1 MNRDKDELIG
11 KHIAER
17 RRTRRLVG
25 SVLVIMAVLIIVAAA
40 GAVVAR
46 DQRDEA
52 ISQRAEAI
60 RQKREADDQ
69 ARVAISRAVA
79 AASQDTAQSDRDL
92 SLLLAVESLRSSP
105 TLEARDSL
113 LGALVEEPY
122 VVQYLRGAPAAVTAL
137 GLSGDGSQL
146 FSGHEDGR
154 VLAWDLAEPRPT
166 PTHLLTGVGSI
177 RGLAVDRTGA
187 RLVVAS
193 DELGVVDMSRD
204 DAPVQILAGPALSD
218 ALVLSVDGRLLVNT
232 GCSPRTDGCFEGKVK
247 VWDLDARRVVSSWVW
262 NAGSVTSAAVSSD
275 SKPRGLGSY
284 RGDVATI
291 RLKTGE
297 VDDFTGT
304 APHPDQVESLVFTAD
319 DHRLV
324 SASGTATPI
333 PENPSARAEP
343 TVRTWNVKSGARVRD
358 VTLPWQSEG
367 ANPFDIALA
376 PDGKMIATAG
386 DHTIVKLW
394 DAQTGSLISE
404 FPGHHSLVGDLVFSA
419 SGLQM
424 VSGDQDG
431 LLIRWATSPV
441 IAAAG
446 NRAMVRL
453 PSATRTLSTEFS
465 PDGTRV
471 AVGGFEAV
479 QLWDL
484 ATGTVVQDLE
494 PVPPLGVESLAFS
507 PDGTTVI
514 AGAVD
519 GDVIEGVGSYSA
531 TRGNVMAWD
540 AATGQPRTS
549 PIPMGEWVYEVAYSP
564 AGDLVA
570 VGGGGPLGDAEGAW
584 VALIDPTSWSLLKT
598 LSVGEGSVTSVA
610 FGHDGRT
617 LAAGTSNGTVA
628 VWQQPSSSSRPLTIH
643 LDEDEGISAVAF
655 SPDDEMMA
663 LGQAT
668 GVDELTHT
676 IHLADPITGQLL
688 GDPLVGHPGRDV
700 TGLGFNSD
708 GTLLVSSGGNRS
720 GDPTGELSIWNVA
733 DRSLHMSTLRVANEE
748 VADLALDETHEGLR
762 VAAADQAGV
771 LLWDLDVGSWQQR
784 ACDVA
789 GRDLTNEEWTALVG
803 SFLPYESTC

>member
-1 MNRDKDELIG
+1 MSDPVANSKYDAFISYSHGKDLVLAQALQHDLERFARPWYRPRTSRVFRDLTNLSAAPGLWSTIVHALNSSRWFVLMASPASASSAWVRKEVGWWTEHRDSTRILIALTDGTIVWGESDFDWSSTDALPPELSRAFVEEPVWVDLRMLRPSNTASITAATTPPDLGDVVAEFAAPIMNRDKDELIG

-204 DAPVQILAGPALSD
+204 DAPVHILAGPALSD

-275 SKPRGLGSY
+275 SKLVALGSY

-446 NRAMVRL
+446 NRRWCGSLGDEDAQRRVQPRRNASGGRRLRGRPTVGPRDRNRCPGPGACAAAGSRELGVQSGRHHRDRRRCRRRRHRGSRQLQRYAWQRDGLGCSDRSAAHQPDTDGRVGVRGRVQ
-453 PSATRTLSTEFS
+453 PCWRPRGGRRWWS
-465 PDGTRV
+465 PGRRGRG
-471 AVGGFEAV
+471 VGGTHRPHVMEPAENAV
-479 QLWDL
+479 
-484 ATGTVVQDLE
+484 
-494 PVPPLGVESLAFS
+494 
-507 PDGTTVI
+507 
-514 AGAVD
+514 
-519 GDVIEGVGSYSA
+519 
-531 TRGNVMAWD
+531 R
-540 AATGQPRTS
+540 R
-549 PIPMGEWVYEVAYSP
+549 
-564 AGDLVA
+564 
-570 VGGGGPLGDAEGAW
+570 
-584 VALIDPTSWSLLKT
+584 
-598 LSVGEGSVTSVA
+598 
-610 FGHDGRT
+610 
-617 LAAGTSNGTVA
+617 
-628 VWQQPSSSSRPLTIH
+628 
-643 LDEDEGISAVAF
+643 
-655 SPDDEMMA
+655 
-663 LGQAT
+663 
-668 GVDELTHT
+668 
-676 IHLADPITGQLL
+676 
-688 GDPLVGHPGRDV
+688 
-700 TGLGFNSD
+700 
-708 GTLLVSSGGNRS
+708 
-720 GDPTGELSIWNVA
+720 
-733 DRSLHMSTLRVANEE
+733 
-748 VADLALDETHEGLR
+748 
-762 VAAADQAGV
+762 
-771 LLWDLDVGSWQQR
+771 
-784 ACDVA
+784 
-789 GRDLTNEEWTALVG
+789 
-803 SFLPYESTC
+803 